1 MSRQVNKEEEDAPC
15 AAREARL
22 LAGGVASQPASSS
35 RIVPQVYEETG
46 FDISGLIEERD
57 FIEITSNQQRTKL
70 YIVAN
75 VDEQVCRFWARSL
88 RQL

>member
-1 MSRQVNKEEEDAPC
+1 M
-15 AAREARL
+15 L
-22 LAGGVASQPASSS
+22 FAGGKASQPGPSF
-35 RIVPQVYEETG
+35 RIVLQVYEETG

-75 VDEQVCRFWARSL
+75 VDEQVGRFWCAAASAAR
-88 RQL
+88 

>member
-1 MSRQVNKEEEDAPC
+1 M
-15 AAREARL
+15 
-22 LAGGVASQPASSS
+22 ASQSAISL
-35 RIVPQVYEETG
+35 RIVLQVYEETG

-75 VDEQVCRFWARSL
+75 VDEQVGGLWLSVSLAAR
-88 RQL
+88 